1 LPFAG
6 TLINAASIIV
16 FSLLGALVKH
26 SVPER
31 VNRAVLSAVAIAV
44 VYLGVEGALDP
55 AEGYLD
61 TFFGNTSLTKFI
73 IIIVSLAVGTAIG
86 EFIDIDKWVNRMG
99 DTLERTFVKKKS
111 NVGNFAEG
119 FISCTIMTCVGAMAV
134 YGSIL
139 DATGDSSTLIAK
151 SVIDAIACFIMATS
165 FGIGCAF
172 SAIPMLLYQ
181 GFITIIA
188 IVMSDAFA
196 GSFVFDAG
204 VYYLSCTGSL
214 ILILIGLNFLG
225 ATKVKTANMTPAVFV
240 PFILVP
246 ILNLF

>member
-1 LPFAG
+1 
-6 TLINAASIIV
+6 
-16 FSLLGALVKH
+16 
-26 SVPER
+26 
-31 VNRAVLSAVAIAV
+31 
-44 VYLGVEGALDP
+44 
-55 AEGYLD
+55 
-61 TFFGNTSLTKFI
+61 
-73 IIIVSLAVGTAIG
+73 
-86 EFIDIDKWVNRMG
+86 MG

>member
-26 SVPER
+26 AVPER

-86 EFIDIDKWVNRMG
+86 ELIDIDKWVNRMG
-99 DTLERTFVKKKS
+99 DTLERTLVKKKS
-111 NVGNFAEG
+111 SVGNFAEG